1 MAKSDSDSNGLRQ
14 DQPECAP
21 CGAVGGTNERCWS
34 PSWHC
39 MVQMIQVTPD
49 RSHRIVKANIRFHL
63 SGRTGGVKSSFFGSK
78 LTVLGGINPPTVQTT
93 ERINMPQCRESSGQH
108 EVSIYSNSVL
118 LLRGK

>member
-1 MAKSDSDSNGLRQ
+1 MLVTKLALHGPNDSGDTRQ
-14 DQPECAP
+14 E
-21 CGAVGGTNERCWS
+21 S
-34 PSWHC
+34 PNRQGEHQISS
-39 MVQMIQVTPD
+39 VRKD
-49 RSHRIVKANIRFHL
+49 RRGEILIS
-63 SGRTGGVKSSFFGSK
+63 FGSK